1 MESLLREKTTLGER
15 INRVEKQNQRL
26 KTFLVILSMS
36 FLALVLIGAKV
47 GLNDGHFR
55 QVIAE
60 GISIVDDTGREI
72 ILIGS
77 KKEEGTGMRILNKA
91 GKRVVGIGI
100 AADGGGSGI
109 LVADKE
115 GRPRIGIGMDEGVPS
130 LAMTNENEKKILA
143 MGGDMKGYGFV
154 VMDENEVERVGLGIN
169 KGDAGVVIYD
179 DRGQYARGMIRQKNG
194 THYTSYID
202 ENGKEIIER

>member
-1 MESLLREKTTLGER
+1 MKSLHSEKATLSER
-15 INRVEKQNQRL
+15 MKRLEKQNRRL
-26 KTFLVILSMS
+26 KTCMALLSIS
-36 FLALVLIGAKV
+36 FLALVLMGAKA
-47 GLNDGHFR
+47 GMHDGHFR

-60 GISIVDDTGREI
+60 GISIVDDTGREV

-115 GRPRIGIGMDEGVPS
+115 GRPRIGMGMDKGVPS

-143 MGGDMKGYGFV
+143 MGGNMMGYGFV
-154 VMDENEVERVGLGIN
+154 VMDENEVERAGMGF
-169 KGDAGVVIYD
+169 KEGDAGVVLYD
-179 DRGQYARGMIRQKNG
+179 DKGQYVRGMIRQKNG
-194 THYTSYID
+194 THYTSYVN
-202 ENGKEIIER
+202 ENGKEILER